1 LPIASPRLARSNERA
16 TSGEPWCSEEED
28 DAEPNPD
35 HPDPLSSNAPPIVT
49 DLPPPEPDDTHEPAT
64 PAAAAGFHVA
74 PALFQLC
81 LSRKPPA

>member
-1 LPIASPRLARSNERA
+1 LPIASPLRARSNERA

-64 PAAAAGFHVA
+64 PAVAAGFHVA